1 MGERGISFPMP
12 SQTRAWQQAIIE
24 AATKQGD
31 LSSLF
36 WAIEWEREP
45 EVYQIALL
53 DGRVPVVPLAP
64 DVQDATDAA
73 QVLMYGMRE
82 GKLGKWALWLTH
94 RDILNGLGREW
105 YMWPEVKEGAR

>member
-1 MGERGISFPMP
+1 MP

-24 AATKQGD
+24 AAKAQGD

-36 WAIEWEREP
+36 WAIEWERES

-53 DGRVPVVPLAP
+53 NGRVPAVPLAP
-64 DVQDATDAA
+64 DVTGATDAA
-73 QVLMYGMRE
+73 HLLMLVMRE

-94 RDILNGLGREW
+94 RDILNGLDRPW
-105 YMWPEVKEGAR
+105 YIYGGGGITVC